1 MANFAEPISNPID
14 DATIEEL
21 REICSVLELVED
33 GEIDDLEAMTKSEL
47 ELLGREH
54 GVELDRRKS
63 KKSLIETMRGIL
75 PK

>member
-33 GEIDDLEAMTKSEL
+33 GEIDDLEHWEL
-47 ELLGREH
+47 
-54 GVELDRRKS
+54 V
-63 KKSLIETMRGIL
+63 LILEEEAQARQADW
-75 PK
+75 